1 MKTIKKSFYE
11 LIDLIRDGKHPKLL
25 YSGSIY
31 RYDGSEYVNGF
42 GEELKDLIEMQ
53 HWTIK
58 QLEVFDDEYEIE
70 DEFEDIEEIN
80 LSQYYGIEDSSLKY
94 DVVSTINQLIKN
106 QKKIIDK
113 VKE

>member
-11 LIDLIRDGKHPKLL
+11 LIDLIRDGKHPKLI

-31 RYDGSEYVNGF
+31 RYDGSEYTNGF

-53 HWTIK
+53 HWSIK

-70 DEFEDIEEIN
+70 DEFEDIETITSVENSSKELVKFADKIN
-80 LSQYYGIEDSSLKY
+80 G
-94 DVVSTINQLIKN
+94 LIKN
-106 QKKIIDK
+106 QKKIIERLNND
-113 VKE
+113 